1 MSQRAIVYDLSRLAT
16 RVLNRTPNGIDRI
29 DDLLAGHFLDR
40 TPAWPLLFGLNGP
53 RIGSNGLDT
62 VRRVRASWG
71 ETAGGEAASARNER
85 ILETIASAL
94 DGAKAT
100 APFVFRAKT
109 GQRSGPVLAN
119 LARHGLMRGREPARS
134 APRDAIYLN
143 ATHFP
148 VEWRRHIAWLDQR
161 QDVRPVL
168 FVHDVLPVSRPG
180 MFWPGEPERHRR
192 RLQFLAQRGAGALVT
207 SSVVETELRRFL
219 ASSGRPDLPIFR
231 ATPPVAET
239 FVRPAA
245 LSRRPASPF
254 FVVCGTIEPRKN
266 HLLLARVWRRLVRRL
281 GPDAPRLLV
290 VGKRGWSTEPIVAAL
305 HAADIGTH
313 VVEASGMPTPV
324 YRSLLGCALALLT
337 PSFDEGFGLPLA
349 EALSAGVPALA
360 SDIPS
365 HREQAGGRAHL
376 LDPADEDGW
385 FETVAA
391 FADPASD
398 ARRSAVERAAAYEP
412 VSAERYLADIEAFLE
427 GL

>member
-1 MSQRAIVYDLSRLAT
+1 MSQRTIVYDLSRLAT

-29 DDLLAGHFLDR
+29 DNLLAGHFLDR

-53 RIGSNGLDT
+53 RIGANGLDT

-71 ETAGGEAASARNER
+71 ETTDGEAASARNDR
-85 ILETIASAL
+85 ILEAIVRAL
-94 DGAKAT
+94 DGAKAA
-100 APFVFRAKT
+100 APFAFRTKT
-109 GQRSGPVLAN
+109 GQRSVPVLAS
-119 LARHGLMRGREPARS
+119 LARHGLMRGRDPVGS

-148 VEWRRHIAWLDQR
+148 VEWRRHMAWLDQR
-161 QDVRPVL
+161 QDMRPVL

-180 MFWPGEPERHRR
+180 LFWPGEPERHRR
-192 RLQFLAQRGAGALVT
+192 RLQFLARRGAAALVT
-207 SSVVETELRRFL
+207 SSVVETELRQAL
-219 ASSGRPDLPIFR
+219 ASAGRPDLPIFR
-231 ATPPVAET
+231 AAPPVADAFLEPVT
-239 FVRPAA
+239 
-245 LSRRPASPF
+245 LRRSPSAPF

-266 HLLLARVWRRLVRRL
+266 HLLLARVWRRLIKEL

-324 YRSLLGCALALLT
+324 YRSLLAGALALLA
-337 PSFDEGFGLPLA
+337 PSLDEGFGLTLA
-349 EALSAGVPALA
+349 EALSAGVPAVA
-360 SDIPS
+360 SDIPA
-365 HREQAGGRAHL
+365 HREQAGRHALL

-391 FADPASD
+391 IAGPGSGARHEALARVAS
-398 ARRSAVERAAAYEP
+398 YEP
-412 VSAERYLADIEAFLE
+412 VSASRYLAGLEAFFE